1 MLLPSG
7 HQAVAHSL
15 NLETTALLGPHIM
28 LPYGHQAV
36 AHCFN
41 YGTTNLLPA
50 FCAPYA
56 VAHWPPSC
64 GPQPQFFWDYCTP
77 ARVLCLICCCPLATK
92 LWPTASIWR
101 LLLSLGLIYCCPMAN
116 KLWPTASIWGLLLSY
131 RLFERH
137 MLLPTGHPAV
147 AHSLNY
153 LGTTALLPGF
163 CASYNVALW
172 PPSCGPQP
180 QLGDY

>member
-1 MLLPSG
+1 MATKLWPTASIMGLLISYRLFVHHMLLPTG

-15 NLETTALLGPHIM
+15 NYLGTTALLPG
-28 LPYGHQAV
+28 
-36 AHCFN
+36 
-41 YGTTNLLPA
+41 
-50 FCAPYA
+50 FCASYA
-56 VAHWPPSC
+56 VALWPPSC
-64 GPQPQFFWDYCTP
+64 GPQPQFGYYCSHWASYTVALWPTSCGPLPQFGDYCSPTGF
-77 ARVLCLICCCPLATK
+77 LCIICYCPLATK
-92 LWPTASIWR
+92 LWPTASIR
-101 LLLSLGLIYCCPMAN
+101 
-116 KLWPTASIWGLLLSY
+116 GLLISY
-131 RLFERH
+131 RLFEHH